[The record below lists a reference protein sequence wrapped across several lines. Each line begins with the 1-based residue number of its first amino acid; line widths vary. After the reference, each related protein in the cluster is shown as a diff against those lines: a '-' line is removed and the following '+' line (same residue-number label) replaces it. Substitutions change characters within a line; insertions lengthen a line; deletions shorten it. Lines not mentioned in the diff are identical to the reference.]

1 MTRNEMTRKLLTMGI
16 LLVLPVA
23 AAAQDQ
29 GGWYIQ
35 LGAANVGFS
44 ENADI
49 SAGGAPVPGSNATI
63 DDNGALALGIG
74 YRFSP
79 TVSVIGIFGIPPTTS
94 INGSGTLAG
103 LKVGEVTYGPAV
115 LAVNYHFPT
124 GSAFQPF
131 LGGGISYTKIF
142 DTEDA
147 SVQNLEAD
155 DAFGPVLRV
164 GFDYMVDDRN
174 GFFLSANKIFTST
187 TVNGTAAVLGGAPVS
202 ADIDL
207 DPLIIHA
214 GWTHRF

>member
-1 MTRNEMTRKLLTMGI
+1 MTRTLLAMGI
-16 LLVLPVA
+16 LAVLPGA
-23 AAAQDQ
+23 AAAEDER
-29 GGWYIQ
+29 GWYIQ

-44 ENADI
+44 ENAAI
-49 SAGGAPVPGSNATI
+49 TAGGTPIPGSNATI
-63 DDNGALALGIG
+63 DDNGALAMGVG

-79 TVSVIGIFGIPPTTS
+79 TFSVIGIFGIPPTTT

-115 LAVNYHFPT
+115 LAANYHFQT

-131 LGGGISYTKIF
+131 VGGGISYTKIF

-147 SVQNLEAD
+147 GVQNLEAD
-155 DAFGPVLRV
+155 DAFGPVLRI

-174 GFFLSANKIFTST
+174 GFFFSANKIFASS